1 MRRTQAMAVLV
12 GLVSGVLLL
21 LLVAPAASAQT
32 GYPPGP
38 CTPLTGTQDVGAV
51 DIGQRFILQLAPTCV
66 WTPGAPVAVTV
77 NGVDIPGKVADARGF
92 VLVDITVV
100 SATQLSID
108 DPVLTPASCAANA
121 VTGTGPSAVAGGA
134 TVTQTANFTLN
145 CPGVPTA
152 SPATP
157 VRGRLS
163 LTGAN
168 LLWTSAAAA
177 ALFAVGALLVVVSRR
192 RASAF

>member
-1 MRRTQAMAVLV
+1 MRRTQAMAMLVVL
-12 GLVSGVLLL
+12 LSGVL

-38 CTPLTGTQDVGAV
+38 CTTVSGSQHVGSV
-51 DIGQRFILQLAPTCV
+51 NIGQRFVVQIAPTCLF
-66 WTPGAPVAVTV
+66 TPGTPVTVTV
-77 NGVDIPGKVADARGF
+77 NGIDIPGKTAEPGGF

-108 DPVLTPASCAANA
+108 DPVLTPAFCGTNT
-121 VTGTGPSAVAGGA
+121 VTARGASSTAQGGIS
-134 TVTQTANFTLN
+134 TQTATFTLN
-145 CPGVPTA
+145 CPAGPGTA

-157 VRGRLS
+157 VAGRLS

-168 LLWTSAAAA
+168 TMRYAAM
-177 ALFAVGALLVVVSRR
+177 ALALVVAGSLALVVTRRR
-192 RASAF
+192 RASA